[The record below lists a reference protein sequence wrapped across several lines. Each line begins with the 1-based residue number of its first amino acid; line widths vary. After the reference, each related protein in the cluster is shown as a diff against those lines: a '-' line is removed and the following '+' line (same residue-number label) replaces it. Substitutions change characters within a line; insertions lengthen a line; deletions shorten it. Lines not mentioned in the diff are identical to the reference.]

1 MKEGSK
7 VDCGPAMIAQLC
19 NLPEPQYRLDPL
31 PDTQYRLDP
40 VERQVG
46 KCNGITF
53 IPYEIAKLI
62 IRF

>member
-19 NLPEPQYRLDPL
+19 NLPEPQYRLDP
-31 PDTQYRLDP
+31 
-40 VERQVG
+40 VEREVG

-53 IPYEIAKLI
+53 ITYGIAILI
-62 IRF
+62 T